1 MALQGKWHGGK
12 GSARRHQSVDSQTFA
27 SNWDAIFKK
36 KEKPVDKTTEPK
48 EDSQTETT
56 AT

>member
-48 EDSQTETT
+48 EDTQTETK